1 MQSLLRAGL
10 SHLSPPAHGVINHM
24 PLPDGP
30 KAAPALQMFQWI
42 GTPFS
47 FMQSCRLRYGESFTI
62 RLSRS
67 FGPLVLFSH
76 PEALQTILTN
86 DDAKLFESPG
96 SLNLTLELITGAQS
110 VFGLSGEEHRR
121 ARQLLMPSF
130 HGERMRSYGEL
141 IRQIA
146 GQVLDEYE
154 PGRPFLAREPMQR
167 TSLRVILRAVFG
179 LNEGPRYQ
187 RLEKLLE
194 RLLDG
199 LGNPVSASI
208 LFLPSVRQDLG
219 PWSPWGKFIRN
230 RKQIDDLI
238 YEEIGDRRR
247 SNGAQRDDI
256 LTLLMSA
263 RDEAGQGLSDA
274 ELRDELMTLLI
285 AGHETTATAL
295 TWALYW
301 IHRLPSVRQRLLEEI
316 KSLND
321 NFDPNVVFK
330 LPYLT
335 AVCSETLRIH
345 PVALLTFARIA
356 RSRVTLTGVTLD
368 PGTLVAGCIYL
379 AHRRPEV
386 FSDPE
391 KFNPDRFLERHYS
404 PYEFLPFG
412 GGVRRCIGMAFAQ
425 FEMKLVLCAI
435 LSRFDLALADGRPVR
450 QQRRGLVSGPSAFRM
465 VKRRVRVEARS
476 AGKII
481 VPQLR
486 D

>member
-1 MQSLLRAGL
+1 
-10 SHLSPPAHGVINHM
+10 M

-30 KAAPALQMFQWI
+30 KAAPAVQMFQWI

-62 RLSRS
+62 RLSRR

-96 SLNLTLELITGAQS
+96 SLNVALELITGTQS
-110 VFGLSGEEHRR
+110 VFGLSGEQHRR

-141 IRQIA
+141 IREIA
-146 GQVLDEYE
+146 GQILDEYE
-154 PGRPFLAREPMQR
+154 PGKSFLAREPMQR
-167 TSLRVILRAVFG
+167 TSLRIILRAVFG
-179 LNEGPRYQ
+179 LNEGSRYRELE
-187 RLEKLLE
+187 RLLG

-199 LGNPVSASI
+199 LSSPVSASI
-208 LFLPSVRQDLG
+208 LFVPSIRQDLG
-219 PWSPWGKFIRN
+219 PMSPWGKFIRN
-230 RKQIDDLI
+230 RQQIDHLI
-238 YEEIGDRRR
+238 YEEIADRRR
-247 SNGAQRDDI
+247 SQSEAGMQSASDQTGSSGPQRNDI

-263 RDEAGQGLSDA
+263 RDEAREGLSDT

-301 IHRLPSVRQRLLEEI
+301 IHRLPSVRQRLLAEI
-316 KSLND
+316 DSLDN

-330 LPYLT
+330 LPYLS

-345 PVALLTFARIA
+345 PVALLTFARVT
-356 RSRVTLTGVTLD
+356 RSRVILTGVTLD
-368 PGTLVAGCIYL
+368 PGTMVAGCIYL
-379 AHRRPEV
+379 AHRRAEAFP
-386 FSDPE
+386 DPE
-391 KFNPDRFLERHYS
+391 KFNPDRFLDRHYS

-435 LSRFDLALADGRPVR
+435 LSRFDLALANSRPVR
-450 QQRRGLVSGPSAFRM
+450 QQRRGLVSGPSSFRM
-465 VKRRVRVEARS
+465 VKIRPTPRGHA
-476 AGKII
+476 AGNRETPH
-481 VPQLR
+481 VY
-486 D
+486 